1 MTRIVWSTQSLM
13 DSVRRDLNWN
23 LEQRHFPRL
32 GEVFPILSFSLSL
45 FLVGAVKHELSFSQL
60 VDRIPRVSSSVG
72 PCLSVLAR
80 MHPAEL
86 LSGRS
91 HLGTRAP
98 PPSLLQKPQTQAGER
113 ARPPRPLPLTPVSL
127 TLYWPDWGHEINP
140 AEWSEGTRGP
150 QASSPGPSPHTG
162 SVGPIAL
169 GACSFLPLLWQDLQ
183 AAGPVWV
190 RVEGPEPVGTR
201 GAVGSRERKAVG
213 LWGQRHT

>member
-91 HLGTRAP
+91 HLGTWAP
-98 PPSLLQKPQTQAGER
+98 GHPHPHSSKSPKLRQVREPGLHDPCHSPRYRLHFTGRIEVTRSTRPSGQRVLGA
-113 ARPPRPLPLTPVSL
+113 PRPRLQGQAH
-127 TLYWPDWGHEINP
+127 TL
-140 AEWSEGTRGP
+140 A
-150 QASSPGPSPHTG
+150 Q
-162 SVGPIAL
+162 
-169 GACSFLPLLWQDLQ
+169 
-183 AAGPVWV
+183 
-190 RVEGPEPVGTR
+190 
-201 GAVGSRERKAVG
+201 
-213 LWGQRHT
+213 